1 VELIYFTPKFSL
13 RRALWASSPIGR
25 RIFFFS
31 SKFWLRR
38 VASGSNE
45 GPYQRCSA
53 HLLWRPVK
61 RFAPQGVICYCILFH
76 SIVSFAIIVFFYFL
90 PREMSEVPFPFRY
103 GSGSILSPGKKG
115 RTESDREPDQPEERP
130 EEQGRS
136 LPSHLPRRRRNQ
148 SGYWKCRAR
157 DNVFAFAHSPGFD
170 ACSRCC
176 HDLLLVAMA
185 LQSEIAPRGENNG
198 QFCHFKWQK
207 IDNKK

>member
-45 GPYQRCSA
+45 GPYQRCSV

-76 SIVSFAIIVFFYFL
+76 SIVSFAIIVFFIFCHAKCQKCPSPL
-90 PREMSEVPFPFRY
+90 GMDLDRFSRLGKKDEQKAIENQTSPRNVQRSRGGLFQVTFPGGGGISPAT
-103 GSGSILSPGKKG
+103 GSAAPATTSSRSPIAPGSTPAHAAAMICCLSPW
-115 RTESDREPDQPEERP
+115 
-130 EEQGRS
+130 
-136 LPSHLPRRRRNQ
+136 L
-148 SGYWKCRAR
+148 
-157 DNVFAFAHSPGFD
+157 
-170 ACSRCC
+170 CSR
-176 HDLLLVAMA
+176 
-185 LQSEIAPRGENNG
+185 R
-198 QFCHFKWQK
+198 
-207 IDNKK
+207 

>member
-1 VELIYFTPKFSL
+1 LLLYFISFNSE
-13 RRALWASSPIGR
+13 
-25 RIFFFS
+25 FCH
-31 SKFWLRR
+31 
-38 VASGSNE
+38 N
-45 GPYQRCSA
+45 
-53 HLLWRPVK
+53 
-61 RFAPQGVICYCILFH
+61 
-76 SIVSFAIIVFFYFL
+76 SIFYFL